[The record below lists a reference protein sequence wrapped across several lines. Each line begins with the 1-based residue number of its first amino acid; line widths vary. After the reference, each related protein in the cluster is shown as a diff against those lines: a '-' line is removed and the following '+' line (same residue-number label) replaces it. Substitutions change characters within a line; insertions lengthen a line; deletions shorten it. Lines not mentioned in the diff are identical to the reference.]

1 MGHFSLGEL
10 YCFHRDFKI
19 FFHFINT
26 FFLVCFVLKTIFYH
40 LMNCVFIFTLLNISK
55 FNFCFCFSFLQYF
68 NLFFFFFFQK
78 GTYYKFL
85 FQFNLLRFKKNIIFI
100 CKQYANNQ
108 QFGKL
113 LCLECRS
120 MLLKMSKGDKNKTL
134 QKNLIYIYFD
144 VIFHGPSDY
153 LYDWWH
159 IHTWNMKNLVSP
171 QV

>member
-1 MGHFSLGEL
+1 MYSIYSSSQYKTSQFSLCLWDIFLLVNCTVFTGIL
-10 YCFHRDFKI
+10 KY

-55 FNFCFCFSFLQYF
+55 FNFCFCFSFFNISIYF
-68 NLFFFFFFQK
+68 
-78 GTYYKFL
+78 FL
-85 FQFNLLRFKKNIIFI
+85 LSKRNLLLISFLVQLITFQKNIIFI

-113 LCLECRS
+113 LCLECIS

-134 QKNLIYIYFD
+134 QKK
-144 VIFHGPSDY
+144 PY
-153 LYDWWH
+153 LY
-159 IHTWNMKNLVSP
+159 LL
-171 QV
+171 